1 MALEDII
8 KGVDVAIVGNM
19 EEIHGDKFEIIKQK
33 AAEIEQETELSVG
46 IFCFN
51 VNYHQCVKYPV
62 YHKEKLIGYEI
73 WQNGEKIALEG
84 I

>member
-51 VNYHQCVKYPV
+51 VNYHQ
-62 YHKEKLIGYEI
+62 
-73 WQNGEKIALEG
+73 
-84 I
+84 